1 MRTLT
6 EREKKLLQILTAVIA
21 TAAVFFLVINPLIK
35 LKTGNTSGMQK
46 NISDLTQIDKLYQ
59 EYRDIREQKNN
70 YMAQLNRK
78 DSNITALVEQWAA
91 AAKVTRNIADTRS
104 TQTNIQNK
112 YIKITTT
119 IKLDSV
125 AIEPLL
131 NFIYHIESS
140 NLLLKINYIRIHEA
154 IKGRDTYD
162 VSLKISNFM
171 SQ

>member
-6 EREKKLLQILTAVIA
+6 EREKKLFQILIAVSA
-21 TAAVFFLVINPLIK
+21 TIAVFFLVINPIIS
-35 LKTGNTSGMQK
+35 LKTGSSSDMQK
-46 NISDLTQIDKLYQ
+46 NITDLARIDKIYQ
-59 EYRDIREQKNN
+59 DYREIREQKNN
-70 YMAQLNRK
+70 YMTQLNRK
-78 DSNITALVEQWAA
+78 DANITALVEQWAA
-91 AAKVTRNIADTRS
+91 SAKVTRNIADTRS

-140 NLLLKINYIRIHEA
+140 NLLLKINYIRIQEA
-154 IKGRDTYD
+154 IKGRNTYD

-171 SQ
+171 TQ

>member
-6 EREKKLLQILTAVIA
+6 EREKKLLQVLVAISA
-21 TAAVFFLVINPLIK
+21 TIAVFFLIINPIIK
-35 LKTGNTSGMQK
+35 LKTGNRSDMQK
-46 NISDLTQIDKLYQ
+46 TFSDLSKIDKIYQ
-59 EYRDIREQKNN
+59 EYREIREQKNN

-78 DSNITALVEQWAA
+78 DANITALVEQWAA
-91 AAKVTRNIADTRS
+91 SAKVTRNIADTRS
-104 TQTNIQNK
+104 NQTNIQNK

-125 AIEPLL
+125 AIEPLI
-131 NFIYHIESS
+131 NFIYNIESS
-140 NLLLKINYIRIHEA
+140 NLLLKINYIRINEA
-154 IKGRDTYD
+154 IKGRNTYD